1 LEEGVMV
8 AEEVVFPEAVSE
20 EVAEETGDRKAKE

>member
-1 LEEGVMV
+1 MEVEVGTV
-8 AEEVVFPEAVSE
+8 AHPEAASE